1 VTRLPTH
8 VWGFP
13 PGGPRIFIPR
23 GAAPIPRPVE
33 WLVSPACA
41 IAIACH
47 PPDGFPRLVPDF
59 QDEVRAAGVSRGMS
73 AANITIVTAC
83 DPADLPDDPALLKAM
98 LAEALAALRASRQE
112 GDHLRQRV
120 DQLLR
125 RLFGRR
131 SERVNP
137 DQLLL
142 FAELPA
148 DEAATPATPTDAEET
163 AKPRRKGHGRQQ
175 LPKHL
180 PRDRRVYELSEAER
194 LCHSCGKARVVVGQE
209 VSEQLD
215 YEPASLTVVEHVR
228 LTYACPCC
236 EKQRQAGAPA
246 APAAPVTPNTAAV
259 PFSAAQLND
268 PATTV
273 LIPVPS
279 MVSTFL
285 TASRPPSP
293 IARGL
298 AGPGLLAH
306 LIVSK
311 FCDHL
316 PLYRCER
323 MLARFGVT
331 LSRST
336 MCDWLAQSAA
346 LLRPLWELLKG
357 RVQQSRVIQTDDT
370 PVRVQAQTG
379 AAAHQGRLWVQVGD
393 AGHPGRV
400 YFYSPNQE
408 GQWPQAFL
416 KGYKGFLQADA
427 YTGYDALFASGA
439 VVEVGCWAHARRKF
453 FEAQKTDP
461 ENALYALGVIR
472 QLYAVER
479 EATEEAKKQELS
491 RADFEALRLRL
502 RQDKAVP
509 LLKSFGE
516 WLDKQAAAVLPKSPL
531 AEAVGYARN
540 QWAALQVYATAGFLE
555 IDNNPAERAL
565 RAVAIGR
572 KNYLFF
578 GSDLGGETAAVLYT
592 FTQTCQAL
600 GVEPWRYLRDV
611 LERLP
616 AQGQRAAVA
625 AERSGEVAAPS
636 SR

>member
-1 VTRLPTH
+1 
-8 VWGFP
+8 
-13 PGGPRIFIPR
+13 
-23 GAAPIPRPVE
+23 
-33 WLVSPACA
+33 
-41 IAIACH
+41 
-47 PPDGFPRLVPDF
+47 
-59 QDEVRAAGVSRGMS
+59 MS
-73 AANITIVTAC
+73 AADTTTVTAC
-83 DPADLPDDPALLKAM
+83 DPANLPDDPALLKAM

-112 GDHLRQRV
+112 GDRLRQRL

-131 SERVNP
+131 SERLNP

-142 FAELPA
+142 FPEPSA
-148 DEAATPATPTDAEET
+148 DEAVAPPPPTDPSES
-163 AKPRRKGHGRQQ
+163 AKPRRRGHGRQQ

-194 LCHSCGKARVVVGQE
+194 VCRGCGQARVVIGQE

-215 YEPASLTVVEHVR
+215 YEPASLTVIEHVR

-236 EKQRQAGAPA
+236 EKHRQAGSQTALA
-246 APAAPVTPNTAAV
+246 TPQTSAT
-259 PFSAAQLND
+259 PFSEAELND

-273 LIPVPS
+273 LIPVTP
-279 MVSTFL
+279 MASTFV
-285 TASRPPSP
+285 TASRPHSP

-298 AGPGLLAH
+298 TGPGLLAH
-306 LIVSK
+306 VIVSK

-336 MCDWLAQSAA
+336 LCDWLAQSAV

-370 PVRVQAQTG
+370 PVRVQTQAG
-379 AAAHQGRLWVQVGD
+379 AAAHQGRLWLQVGD
-393 AGHPGRV
+393 AGHPGLV

-427 YTGYDALFASGA
+427 YTGYDALFATG
-439 VVEVGCWAHARRKF
+439 VVMEVGCWAHARRKF
-453 FEAQKTDP
+453 FEAQKADP
-461 ENALYALGVIR
+461 EGALYALGVIR

-479 EATEEAKKQELS
+479 EATEQAKEQELS

-502 RQDKAVP
+502 RQERSVP
-509 LLKSFGE
+509 LLKSFGT
-516 WLDKQAAAVLPKSPL
+516 WLEKQAASVLPKSPV

-540 QWAALQVYATAGFLE
+540 QWAALQVYTTAGFLE
-555 IDNNPAERAL
+555 IDNNAAERAL

-578 GSDLGGETAAVLYT
+578 GSDVGGETAAVLYT
-592 FTQTCQAL
+592 LTQTCREL

-611 LERLP
+611 LDGLPNRPPEQLAELLP
-616 AQGQRAAVA
+616 AEWARAQRAAT
-625 AERSGEVAAPS
+625 ESAAPGS
-636 SR
+636 PSEIAPLPSG

>member
-1 VTRLPTH
+1 MNP
-8 VWGFP
+8 
-13 PGGPRIFIPR
+13 
-23 GAAPIPRPVE
+23 AA
-33 WLVSPACA
+33 
-41 IAIACH
+41 
-47 PPDGFPRLVPDF
+47 
-59 QDEVRAAGVSRGMS
+59 
-73 AANITIVTAC
+73 TTAVFAV
-83 DPADLPDDPALLKAM
+83 DPADLPDDAALLKAM
-98 LAEALAALRASRQE
+98 LAEVLAALRASLQE
-112 GDHLRQRV
+112 GERTRQRL

-125 RLFGRR
+125 RLYGPR
-131 SERVNP
+131 SERLNP

-142 FAELPA
+142 FAEPPA
-148 DEAATPATPTDAEET
+148 DEAVAPATPTDGEE
-163 AKPRRKGHGRQQ
+163 AARPRRKGHGRQQ
-175 LPKHL
+175 LPKRL
-180 PRDRRVYELSEAER
+180 PRERRVYELSEAER
-194 LCHSCGKARVVVGQE
+194 LCHGCGKARVVIGQE

-236 EKQRQAGAPA
+236 EKRRQAGA
-246 APAAPVTPNTAAV
+246 AAPVEPTARPAAATPSTAAA
-259 PFSAAQLND
+259 PFSVVELND

-273 LIPVPS
+273 LIPVPP
-279 MVSTFL
+279 MASTFV

-306 LIVSK
+306 VIVSK

-336 MCDWLAQSAA
+336 LCDWLAQSAA

-370 PVRVQAQTG
+370 PVRVQAQAG

-393 AGHPGRV
+393 AGHPGLV

-408 GQWPQAFL
+408 GQWPQLFL

-427 YTGYDALFASGA
+427 YTGYDALFATGS

-453 FEAQKTDP
+453 FEAQKADP

-472 QLYAVER
+472 QLYAVEH
-479 EATEEAKKQELS
+479 EATEQTKEQQLS
-491 RADFEALRLRL
+491 RADFEALRLQL
-502 RQDKAVP
+502 RQERSVP

-540 QWAALQVYATAGFLE
+540 QWAAFQVYTTAGFLE
-555 IDNNPAERAL
+555 IDNNAAERAL

-578 GSDLGGETAAVLYT
+578 GSDVGGETAAVLYT
-592 FTQTCQAL
+592 FTQTCRGL
-600 GVEPWRYLRDV
+600 GIEPWRYLREV

-616 AQGQRAAVA
+616 SHPPERLTELLPDEWAKVRRGA
-625 AERSGEVAAPS
+625 AEAEPPGDVAAPLS
-636 SR
+636 G

>member
-1 VTRLPTH
+1 M
-8 VWGFP
+8 
-13 PGGPRIFIPR
+13 
-23 GAAPIPRPVE
+23 
-33 WLVSPACA
+33 SPAA
-41 IAIACH
+41 TTA
-47 PPDGFPRLVPDF
+47 VP
-59 QDEVRAAGVSRGMS
+59 VV
-73 AANITIVTAC
+73 

-98 LAEALAALRASRQE
+98 LAEVFAALRASLQE
-112 GDHLRQRV
+112 SERTRQRM

-125 RLFGRR
+125 RLYGPR
-131 SERVNP
+131 SERLNP

-142 FAELPA
+142 FPEPPT
-148 DEAATPATPTDAEET
+148 DEAVTPPTPTDPGEA
-163 AKPRRKGHGRQQ
+163 AKPRRKGHGRQR

-194 LCHSCGKARVVVGQE
+194 LCHGCGQPRVVIGQE
-209 VSEQLD
+209 LSEQLD
-215 YEPASLTVVEHVR
+215 YEPASLTVIEHVR

-236 EKQRQAGAPA
+236 EKRRQAGTTA
-246 APAAPVTPNTAAV
+246 APATPVTPNTAAA
-259 PFSAAQLND
+259 PFSVAELKD

-273 LIPVPS
+273 LIPAPS

-298 AGPGLLAH
+298 AGSGLLAH

-336 MCDWLAQSAA
+336 LCDWLAQSAA
-346 LLRPLWELLKG
+346 LLRPLWELQKG
-357 RVQQSRVIQTDDT
+357 RVQQSLVIQTDDT
-370 PVRVQAQTG
+370 PVRVQAQAG

-393 AGHPGRV
+393 AGHPGLV

-408 GQWPQAFL
+408 GQWPRAFL
-416 KGYKGFLQADA
+416 KGYKGFLHADA
-427 YTGYDALFASGA
+427 YTGYDALFATGTIR
-439 VVEVGCWAHARRKF
+439 EVGCWAHARRKF
-453 FEAQKTDP
+453 FEAQKADP

-479 EATEEAKKQELS
+479 MATEQAKEQELS

-516 WLDKQAAAVLPKSPL
+516 WLDKQAVAVLPKSPL

-540 QWAALQVYATAGFLE
+540 QWAALQVYTTAGFLE
-555 IDNNPAERAL
+555 IDNNAAERAL
-565 RAVAIGR
+565 RACAIGR

-616 AQGQRAAVA
+616 SHPPARLAELLPDEWARAQRSVA
-625 AERSGEVAAPS
+625 EVATSAPTDEFVPS
-636 SR
+636 SSG